1 MKIEARR
8 GENLQTEWIQASVC
22 AGVRVWVCGCV
33 STGDMLHSRQLATK
47 VVIVA
52 ILVVVAVAAAFVC
65 CHSSQHFA

>member
-8 GENLQTEWIQASVC
+8 GEARTCRLNGYRQVC
-22 AGVRVWVCGCV
+22 VRVCVCGCV

-52 ILVVVAVAAAFVC
+52 ILVVVAAAFVC